1 VSHTHDQRSFAEEL
15 CAALDAQLEQHGR
28 LAALS
33 EAQTAALST
42 RDVEGVEALTQTL
55 ETTVLEGP
63 ALEQR
68 RAAAAEA
75 LAGSLGLDSSA
86 VTLSQLV
93 KAAPASIGE
102 LLSDRADRLER
113 SIARLRRAS
122 AVNRVLIEGELHTID
137 RVMRA
142 TRRTERST
150 YSDRGA
156 HDERLRAL
164 LDARA

>member
-1 VSHTHDQRSFAEEL
+1 MTADQRSFAEEL
-15 CAALDAQLEQHGR
+15 CAALDAQLEQHAR
-28 LAALS
+28 LAALT

-42 RDVEGVEALTQTL
+42 RDVEGVEALTRTL
-55 ETTVLEGP
+55 ESTVLEGP

-68 RAAAAEA
+68 RAGAAAG
-75 LAGSLGLDSSA
+75 LAASLGLDPAA

-93 KAAPASIGE
+93 KTAPATIAE
-102 LLSDRADRLER
+102 LLARRSDALQR
-113 SIARLRRAS
+113 SVERLRRAS

-137 RVMRA
+137 RVMKA
-142 TRRTERST
+142 TRRTERTT